1 MGPTKVS
8 EVLAGVMKYQG
19 AYIEGDLEEALKGII
34 NNKIAYMHLQDVAST
49 KDTSRRA
56 ESDARSPLV
65 SPRLSPRRRDGKSPR
80 LTGAKENGRK
90 LTMVRSQDVQKE
102 AARSVVGEHAGGLSK
117 LERRSSLTRGMGDGS
132 SNSTGSSGV
141 AERLRRA
148 DSIASG
154 GNPASLG
161 IHPGPFG
168 RRGSNLGGG
177 GVGAQLQRMSSVSG
191 PGGPGGPGGG
201 GMMMPGRAPSAMALQ
216 RSPSFNENAHR
227 LSSHLGVTPE
237 QAAQLALTAAESAKR
252 AALGIDSDSD
262 SGSNSDDDDQ
272 KGARKKPQA
281 PASDAPSMLGT
292 LGRRLSNVMGMNLGG
307 GAKTAVDA
315 SAAGGGPGPTR
326 HPDSGKGGSLRIA
339 GTPRVADLQ
348 RHNSLVAS
356 LANLFGGSGSGSG
369 SGEAGRSGR
378 SGDNNGN
385 SSPSPGNTLRTVR
398 GASSIR
404 HQATSVA
411 QVHSIRLG

>member
-1 MGPTKVS
+1 
-8 EVLAGVMKYQG
+8 
-19 AYIEGDLEEALKGII
+19 
-34 NNKIAYMHLQDVAST
+34 
-49 KDTSRRA
+49 
-56 ESDARSPLV
+56 
-65 SPRLSPRRRDGKSPR
+65 
-80 LTGAKENGRK
+80 
-90 LTMVRSQDVQKE
+90 
-102 AARSVVGEHAGGLSK
+102 
-117 LERRSSLTRGMGDGS
+117 
-132 SNSTGSSGV
+132 
-141 AERLRRA
+141 
-148 DSIASG
+148 
-154 GNPASLG
+154 
-161 IHPGPFG
+161 
-168 RRGSNLGGG
+168 
-177 GVGAQLQRMSSVSG
+177 
-191 PGGPGGPGGG
+191 
-201 GMMMPGRAPSAMALQ
+201 MALQ

-262 SGSNSDDDDQ
+262 SGSNSDDDDDQ

-326 HPDSGKGGSLRIA
+326 QPDSGKGGSLRVA
-339 GTPRVADLQ
+339 ATPRVADLQ

-356 LANLFGGSGSGSG
+356 LANLFGSSGSGSG

-404 HQATSVA
+404 HQETSVA

>member
-1 MGPTKVS
+1 M
-8 EVLAGVMKYQG
+8 
-19 AYIEGDLEEALKGII
+19 
-34 NNKIAYMHLQDVAST
+34 
-49 KDTSRRA
+49 
-56 ESDARSPLV
+56 
-65 SPRLSPRRRDGKSPR
+65 
-80 LTGAKENGRK
+80 TGGKENGHK

-102 AARSVVGEHAGGLSK
+102 AARNVVSEHAGGLSK
-117 LERRSSLTRGMGDGS
+117 LERRSSVTRGMGDGS
-132 SNSTGSSGV
+132 SHSTGSSGV

-148 DSIASG
+148 DSIAGG

-161 IHPGPFG
+161 IPGPFG

-191 PGGPGGPGGG
+191 PGGPGGG
-201 GMMMPGRAPSAMALQ
+201 GMMMMMQGRVPSAMVLQ
-216 RSPSFNENAHR
+216 RTPSFNENAHR

-252 AALGIDSDSD
+252 AALGIDSESDSD
-262 SGSNSDDDDQ
+262 SDSDDDDQ

-281 PASDAPSMLGT
+281 PASDAPTVLGT
-292 LGRRLSNVMGMNLGG
+292 LGRRLSNVMGLNMGGGGGGGG

-326 HPDSGKGGSLRIA
+326 QPDSGKGGSLRVA
-339 GTPRVADLQ
+339 ATPRVADLQ

-356 LANLFGGSGSGSG
+356 LANLRQAGAHGLEALGLGGSGEVGRP
-369 SGEAGRSGR
+369 GRS
-378 SGDNNGN
+378 SDNN
-385 SSPSPGNTLRTVR
+385 SSGVSPGNTLRLVR